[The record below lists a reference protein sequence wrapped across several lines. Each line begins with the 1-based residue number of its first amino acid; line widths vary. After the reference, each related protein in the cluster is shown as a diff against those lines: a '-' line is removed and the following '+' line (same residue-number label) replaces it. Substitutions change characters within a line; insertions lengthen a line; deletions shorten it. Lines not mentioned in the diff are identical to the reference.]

1 MSAPHT
7 ARIEWHRND
16 SPFIDRRYSRAHRWE
31 FDGGASIAASSSPHV
46 VRVPFSDATAVDP
59 EEAFVASLASCH
71 MLWFLDLACQAGY
84 VVDRYIDAA
93 EGFMVAQGDGRM
105 WVEAVV
111 LKPHV
116 AFSGKSPSGTEL
128 EELHH
133 RAHAECYLANSVK
146 TAVSFKVSAQRGTR
160 S

>member
-7 ARIEWHRND
+7 AKVEWHRD
-16 SPFIDRRYSRAHRWE
+16 SGSPFLDRRYSRAHRWE
-31 FDGGASIAASSSPHV
+31 FDGGAVVAGSSSPHV
-46 VRVPFSDATAVDP
+46 VRVPLSDPTAVDP

-71 MLWFLDLACQAGY
+71 MLWFLDLACQAGW
-84 VVDRYIDAA
+84 VVDGYTDHA
-93 EGFMVAQGDGRM
+93 EGFMATRDDGRL

-111 LKPHV
+111 LKPRT
-116 AFSGKSPSGTEL
+116 AFSGKPPTAAEL

-146 TAVSFKVSAQRGTR
+146 TAVRFEL
-160 S
+160 